1 MFLIEIPALGTTA
14 PDWSVTVPE
23 SVAPVTWAET
33 GIRIKGLNA
42 RAANAIK
49 LAAIFVGRISEN
61 MVASQSRNTRAF
73 GYPRDVRFRES
84 QGCQPTYTPSRA
96 KSTTR
101 QTLDREFPIS
111 TLSLRKTIRLLP
123 SRVKFQID
131 IAAIPQR

>member
-1 MFLIEIPALGTTA
+1 MFLIEIPVLGTTA

-33 GIRIKGLNA
+33 GIRIMGLNA

-73 GYPRDVRFRES
+73 GYSRDVRTHKDGS
-84 QGCQPTYTPSRA
+84 PLTLRA
-96 KSTTR
+96 GPR
-101 QTLDREFPIS
+101 APLDKP
-111 TLSLRKTIRLLP
+111 
-123 SRVKFQID
+123 
-131 IAAIPQR
+131 